1 MSVMLPILSSLLLVM
16 AVGGV
21 MHTNSVRAEETIVSN
36 MARITAYWQTM
47 LPNTPMPSA
56 ILDLLTT
63 THGNGHE
70 GEGGHIDGGT
80 RTKNDNQKLLIYGQV
95 DKNENQQ
102 VRHSNGPITKND
114 NQNLIIYGKTE
125 ESHGQNLII
134 YGKSEKNVDQNLL
147 IYGKTEKKYDEAT
160 KLNEQNLIIYGK
172 SKKKDDQNLIIYGK
186 PEKTDN
192 QNLLIYAKLEKNDGG
207 TIKSKVQDDGQEGE
221 GGNIHG
227 GITGAKNDD
236 QKLQIYGQREKHEEQ
251 KVRHRYGPT
260 TKNDDQNLL
269 IYGKGEKNDGKT
281 TKSNMQ
287 DEGEGG
293 HMHGGIFFSED
304 SVAPGSTIAP
314 HILPSLTSG
323 ASFLPRHVAG
333 SIPISTRNF
342 TDIMAMFAPVSH
354 AMAADIWSALYVCE
368 HPPVVKGETNT
379 CILSVESMVEFVSSV
394 LGGTQGLRAVS
405 SPDVPAD
412 GIKSGKRYK
421 VTALQRVTGAGD
433 TVTCHSLRFPAALF
447 MCHAVNP
454 TRVYS
459 VMMERECADDGAGIA
474 GPERLE
480 ALAVCHLDTSDFDPA
495 KMPGQFKPGEAPVC
509 HFLASDNVL
518 WASAAAVA
526 A

>member
-172 SKKKDDQNLIIYGK
+172 SKK
-186 PEKTDN
+186 
-192 QNLLIYAKLEKNDGG
+192 
-207 TIKSKVQDDGQEGE
+207 
-221 GGNIHG
+221 
-227 GITGAKNDD
+227 
-236 QKLQIYGQREKHEEQ
+236 HEEQ
-251 KVRHRYGPT
+251 RVGHRYGPT

-287 DEGEGG
+287 DEGEDG

-421 VTALQRVTGAGD
+421 VTALRRVTGAGD

-459 VMMERECADDGAGIA
+459 VTMERECADDGAGIA

-518 WASAAAVA
+518 WAPAAAVA